1 MNTTVLNQSIALVSV
16 ILSVLSML
24 LLWVGSKVDHRT
36 KRYFVAFYTWLI
48 LFACANLAGQLLRGR
63 PGGGYRLALY
73 GTNFLEFLCAGT
85 LACIGCL
92 YILSMV
98 DPERNLRTVRWILAG
113 LMGLHTGLLLL
124 SQFTGLL
131 YTIDANNLYQR
142 GAWFPLALVSPA
154 GMLLLG
160 VWILIQRRDRLS
172 RKQRLA
178 FLSFMAIP
186 LLAMVIQAL
195 IYGVYIVLL
204 AMVISMFVMFLFV
217 VSDQTESYYRQ
228 EQENARLKIN
238 LMLSQIQPHF
248 LYNSLTVIRELI
260 STDPKAAERGLGEFS
275 DFLRHNMRS
284 IDTDKPIPFR
294 RELEHAKSYLS
305 LQKLRFGDELSVV
318 FDLECE
324 NFSLPTLTLQ
334 PIVENAVSHGI
345 RESLSGVGTV
355 TIQSREYPDRWE
367 LRVLDDGCGFDVESL
382 NRDSNAGLG
391 IRNVRDRL
399 SRVCGGSLDLR
410 SAPGKGTE
418 ATIILPKTEHS

>member
-1 MNTTVLNQSIALVSV
+1 MNTMVLNQSIALVSV

-36 KRYFVAFYTWLI
+36 KRYFVSFYTRLV
-48 LFACANLAGQLLRGR
+48 LFACANLAGQLLRGH

-73 GTNFLEFLCAGT
+73 GANFLEFLCAGI
-85 LACIGCL
+85 LACIGCR

-98 DPERNLRTVRWILAG
+98 DPERSLRAARWILAG
-113 LMGLHTGLLLL
+113 LMGLHTVLLVA

-131 YTIDANNLYQR
+131 YTIDAGNLYRR
-142 GAWFPLALVSPA
+142 GTWFPLALVSPA

-160 VWILIQRRDRLS
+160 AWILIQRRDRLS

-178 FLSFMAIP
+178 LLSFMAIP
-186 LLAMVIQAL
+186 LLGMVLQL
-195 IYGVYIVLL
+195 FFYGVYIVLL
-204 AMVISMFVMFLFV
+204 STVISMFVMFLFL
-217 VSDQTESYYRQ
+217 VSDQTERYYQQ
-228 EQENARLKIN
+228 EQENTRLKIN

-260 STDPKAAERGLGEFS
+260 STDPKTAEAALGEFS

-345 RESLSGVGTV
+345 RESVSGVGTV
-355 TIQSREYPDRWE
+355 TIQTREYPDRWE
-367 LRVLDDGCGFDVESL
+367 LRVIDDGCGFDPDALSRE
-382 NRDSNAGLG
+382 SNAGLG

-399 SRVCGGSLDLR
+399 GRVCGGRLEIR
-410 SAPGKGTE
+410 SAPGKGTD
-418 ATIILPKTEHS
+418 ALILLPKHEFA